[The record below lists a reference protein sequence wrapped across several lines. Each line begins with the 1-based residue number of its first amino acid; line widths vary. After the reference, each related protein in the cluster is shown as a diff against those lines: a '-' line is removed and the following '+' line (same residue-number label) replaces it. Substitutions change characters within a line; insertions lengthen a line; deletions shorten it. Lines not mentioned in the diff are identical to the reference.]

1 MICRYRINQ
10 YHDKNCEWKPKPFK
24 NYLSGSIS
32 KHFFVAITLFLEP
45 QARSKNWWI
54 LNTSY
59 GITCVLL
66 SCDFSRPFLQL
77 PESISP
83 PKCKDTKLI
92 SVIIIIKKNEN
103 SNKKW
108 SLYKKKSPKLLF
120 SRRACLYS
128 LSWLHDNYIG
138 RSFTSVNISWCLPYL
153 PPLPSVFVAIFIT
166 MAPTKEYSGDKF
178 DKDTAWIFV
187 KKEVFN
193 REISRTLQNVTSTR
207 QIGRNKG

>member
-1 MICRYRINQ
+1 MICRNRINQ

-83 PKCKDTKLI
+83 PKCTDTKLI

-108 SLYKKKSPKLLF
+108 SLYKKKLQNYFFPDGHVSILFPGFMIIILGDHSPLWTSVDAYPIYHHFRQYLLLF
-120 SRRACLYS
+120 
-128 LSWLHDNYIG
+128 LSQWRQLKNTPEINLIRTQLGFLLKKKYLIG
-138 RSFTSVNISWCLPYL
+138 KLAEHFKTFLRL
-153 PPLPSVFVAIFIT
+153 
-166 MAPTKEYSGDKF
+166 
-178 DKDTAWIFV
+178 V
-187 KKEVFN
+187 K
-193 REISRTLQNVTSTR
+193 
-207 QIGRNKG
+207 